1 MALDEQTLQ
10 LLFSHIDRHVQ
21 ETISLQLNEHSQKLT
36 KEIENRLM
44 VVMFETIKK
53 EVVSYEYKLT
63 AADIERIVA
72 AIKSRIDLEFDEK
85 EKILIAKIAKLNDKS
100 FAAFGEQIQNKINLQ
115 VTTGGGGDDA
125 AIQLLRGDLLKHS
138 ARIDEILRMIDESK
152 KEAGENSKQTAELS
166 AQLAALAAEIEG
178 LRSHSSESI
187 KTWINSLLLA
197 RDSDLEKRFVDVETK
212 NERAFHVQLDKTK
225 NAFTDETSEQ
235 IKKQVAG
242 VMASLKGSVSGGGLS
257 EADVLKIVQAALRV
271 YDADKTGLV
280 DYALESSG
288 GQVISTRCTTNYKLK
303 SAELSIFGIP
313 LWWIPTN
320 SPRTVISP
328 AVHPGECWAFEGF
341 PGYLVVKLNNMVQ
354 VTGFTLEHLSQSLAP
369 NGVIDSAPNNFTVWV
384 RRHLLILILLDA

>member
-85 EKILIAKIAKLNDKS
+85 EKLLIAKFAKLNDKS

-115 VTTGGGGDDA
+115 VPISGGDDA

-138 ARIDEILRMIDESK
+138 ARIDEILKMIDASK
-152 KEAGENSKQTAELS
+152 SKAGENAKKTAELS
-166 AQLAALAAEIEG
+166 GQLKALVADIEG

-197 RDSDLEKRFVDVETK
+197 RDADLEKRFADVEAN

-225 NAFTDETSEQ
+225 NDVTDDTSEQ
-235 IKKQVAG
+235 IKKQVAA

-257 EADVLKIVQAALRV
+257 EADVMKIVQAALRV

-288 GQVISTRCTTNYKLK
+288 GQVISTRCTQSYKLK
-303 SAELSIFGIP
+303 SAEISVFGIP
-313 LWWIPTN
+313 LWWLPAN

-384 RRHLLILILLDA
+384 WQQVFSLN